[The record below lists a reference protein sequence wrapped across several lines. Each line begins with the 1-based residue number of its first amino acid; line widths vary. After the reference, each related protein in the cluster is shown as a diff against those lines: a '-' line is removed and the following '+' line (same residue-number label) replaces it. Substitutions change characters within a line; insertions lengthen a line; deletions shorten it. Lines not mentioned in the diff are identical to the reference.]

1 MFDKYTITALVVI
14 ENMAGIESMANI
26 ISEDSIS
33 SKIRNKGV
41 A

>member
-1 MFDKYTITALVVI
+1 MFDKYTITAFVVM
-14 ENMAGIESMANI
+14 ENMAGIESIAHI